1 LLPHNIALSDV
12 TMEDETVE
20 NVIDLMMDS
29 DYDTVIV
36 VNKIEDV
43 GDDVFAETEGEED
56 TGKKVAIEKDYDRDL
71 FSDTEDEDGED
82 AKPEAIDMPGQEPN
96 EIGWYMDTMVEEDL
110 GAAIEHDMDQT
121 EYSEEHGQI
130 VNVVDEAVYF
140 YSDTHAVYNSPTDSN
155 VAGEHDL
162 NEKWDTNANEET
174 AGTKDETKNIEDR
187 AGDTVPEEQVFMVHT
202 KEEVF
207 DQWNANNSEENW
219 LVDSGA
225 TTHVA
230 MNTKNMTNIL
240 IATEGQY
247 VRVGNNATMPATA
260 IGDLTLHRRNGQEN
274 LPQRCDG
281 CSKFCEKPYQCW
293 TFDGKWRERF

>member
-1 LLPHNIALSDV
+1 MSSII
-12 TMEDETVE
+12 T
-20 NVIDLMMDS
+20 MDS
-29 DYDTVIV
+29 DDDTVIV

-43 GDDVFAETEGEED
+43 SDDLFAETEGEED

-82 AKPEAIDMPGQEPN
+82 AKPEAIEMPGQEPN

-110 GAAIEHDMDQT
+110 GAAIERDMDQT
-121 EYSEEHGQI
+121 AYSEEHGQI
-130 VNVVDEAVYF
+130 GNVVDETVYF
-140 YSDTHAVYNSPTDSN
+140 YSDTQAVDNSPTDWN

-162 NEKWDTNANEET
+162 NEKCDTDANEET

-202 KEEVF
+202 KEDVF
-207 DQWNANNSEENW
+207 DQWNAINSKENW

-230 MNTKNMTNIL
+230 MNTKNMTNIR
-240 IATEGQY
+240 IAT
-247 VRVGNNATMPATA
+247 VCKS
-260 IGDLTLHRRNGQEN
+260 L
-274 LPQRCDG
+274 
-281 CSKFCEKPYQCW
+281 K
-293 TFDGKWRERF
+293 